1 MFANVSVWC
10 SLRLARSS
18 LEGEVMLARES
29 CRLYSG
35 MWRGSDMS
43 SRADPGVL
51 AILTSLSYLR
61 ETLRVA

>member
-1 MFANVSVWC
+1 MVPSETC
-10 SLRLARSS
+10 
-18 LEGEVMLARES
+18 EVPLDAGQRELQ
-29 CRLYSG
+29 RLYSG

-43 SRADPGVL
+43 SRVDPGVL